1 MILDNQ
7 ALLSDAQ
14 ALTLAA
20 LTPSTNTFDFGKMG
34 VAAYNKAQLRRRKGK
49 DHTPLLIQVVE
60 DFAGA
65 VTSINIKV
73 QSSDSETFASG
84 VKDVISFDTPV
95 AELVAGFIF
104 PVDELPR
111 GIDARYLRLA
121 YTMNNTAT
129 AGKITSGV
137 VGAVDGGYYGN
148 K

>member
-1 MILDNQ
+1 MIIDNQ
-7 ALLSDAQ
+7 AILSDAQ

-20 LTPSTNTFDFGKMG
+20 LEPSTNILDLGAMG

-49 DHTPLLIQVVE
+49 GHTPLLMQVVE

-73 QSSDSETFASG
+73 QSSDDETFGSG
-84 VKDVISFDTPV
+84 VQDVISFDTPV

-111 GIDARYLRLA
+111 TIKNRYLRIA